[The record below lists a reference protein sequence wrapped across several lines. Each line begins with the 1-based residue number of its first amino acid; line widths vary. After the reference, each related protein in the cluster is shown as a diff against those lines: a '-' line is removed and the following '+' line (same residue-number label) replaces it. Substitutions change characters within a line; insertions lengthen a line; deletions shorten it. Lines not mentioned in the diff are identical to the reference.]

1 MDLADRSLLHQEV
14 VISPLFQNAGDWSLM
29 IKETTQ
35 SKDGDYAKYKTV
47 RLPVETYVVRVGFQ
61 IKDEEAA
68 KEAWRQLVK
77 ASDCSIITD
86 PVVREEYD
94 ISHDETV
101 TVIEGAVVAY
111 PDTGECV
118 PIELV

>member
-1 MDLADRSLLHQEV
+1 MTEKTMH
-14 VISPLFQNAGDWSLM
+14 P
-29 IKETTQ
+29 
-35 SKDGDYAKYKTV
+35 KDDDYVEFKTV
-47 RLPVETYVVRVGFQ
+47 RLPVETYVVRFGFQ

-86 PVVREEYD
+86 PVVREAYD

-101 TVIEGAVVAY
+101 TVIEGAVVNH
-111 PDTGECV
+111 PDIPGPWVLRNPNYLEV
-118 PIELV
+118 HILGGSND

>member
-1 MDLADRSLLHQEV
+1 MTEVTMYPKDDDR
-14 VISPLFQNAGDWSLM
+14 
-29 IKETTQ
+29 IKF
-35 SKDGDYAKYKTV
+35 KTV
-47 RLPVETYVVRVGFQ
+47 RLPVETYVVRFGFQ

-101 TVIEGAVVAY
+101 TEIEGAVVAY
-111 PDTGECV
+111 PDIPGPRRLRNPNYLEAN
-118 PIELV
+118 ILVGSDD

>member
-1 MDLADRSLLHQEV
+1 MT
-14 VISPLFQNAGDWSLM
+14 
-29 IKETTQ
+29 KETTH
-35 SKDGDYAKYKTV
+35 SKDGDYVEFKTV
-47 RLPVETYVVRVGFQ
+47 RLPVETYVIRFGFQ

-86 PVVREEYD
+86 PVLREEYD

-101 TVIEGAVVAY
+101 TVIEGAVVEH
-111 PDTGECV
+111 PDIPGPQVLCNPNYLDVHILEGSDD
-118 PIELV
+118 

>member
-1 MDLADRSLLHQEV
+1 MTEKTMH
-14 VISPLFQNAGDWSLM
+14 P
-29 IKETTQ
+29 
-35 SKDGDYAKYKTV
+35 KDGDHIKYKTV
-47 RLPVETYVVRVGFQ
+47 RLPVETYVVRFGFQ

-68 KEAWRQLVK
+68 KEAWRLLVK

-94 ISHDETV
+94 ISHHETT

-111 PDTGECV
+111 PDIPGPRRLRNPNYLEAN
-118 PIELV
+118 ILVGSND

>member
-1 MDLADRSLLHQEV
+1 MTE
-14 VISPLFQNAGDWSLM
+14 
-29 IKETTQ
+29 ETMH
-35 SKDGDYAKYKTV
+35 SKDGEHIKYKTI
-47 RLPVETYVVRVGFQ
+47 RLPVETYGLRFGFQ
-61 IKDEEAA
+61 IKDAEAA

-94 ISHDETV
+94 ISHHETI

-111 PDTGECV
+111 PDIPGPRSLRNPNYLEAN
-118 PIELV
+118 ILVGSND

>member
-1 MDLADRSLLHQEV
+1 MTE
-14 VISPLFQNAGDWSLM
+14 
-29 IKETTQ
+29 ETTHP
-35 SKDGDYAKYKTV
+35 KDGYYIKYKSV
-47 RLPVETYVVRVGFQ
+47 RLPVETHVVRFSFQ

-94 ISHDETV
+94 ISHDETI
-101 TVIEGAVVAY
+101 TAIEGAVVAHPGIPGPRVLRDPNY
-111 PDTGECV
+111 LDVHLLEDSDD
-118 PIELV
+118 